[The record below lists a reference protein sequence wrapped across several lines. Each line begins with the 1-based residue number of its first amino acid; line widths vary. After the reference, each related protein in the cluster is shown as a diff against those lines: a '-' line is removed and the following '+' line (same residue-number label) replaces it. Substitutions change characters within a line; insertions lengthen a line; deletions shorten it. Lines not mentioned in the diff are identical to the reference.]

1 LKQLVL
7 GLSVTADGAVPISHR
22 IYDGNQ
28 TDDRLHPANHR
39 ALQKLLNRVDF
50 IYVADGKLATDEN
63 LRKIS
68 AWQGLFVSV
77 MPRTWKEDEHFRK
90 RVRCGQVQW
99 THVLSRRNNRRPD
112 SKLDRYYAAAGTY
125 RTSQGYRLHWIRST
139 QKAEQDAET
148 RTRRM
153 QRALAALR
161 KVQSKLNTYRLK
173 QREHILKCVENI
185 LREEQCQGLITYDIQ
200 ATREYKRVYE
210 QKGRPTNDTPYR
222 LVWKN
227 VYSLSFAVDAEAVKS
242 EETTDGVFPL
252 LTNLDP
258 ETHPAKKV
266 LEIYKFQP
274 FLEKRHSQLK
284 TYQEIAPVYLKN
296 ADRVVA
302 FLHVHVM
309 ALMVS
314 ALIERTLRLA
324 MRKNKIRS
332 LPIYPEQRPCPSP
345 TMFDIVRLFRDV
357 ERYEV
362 TVGDDVMIFPARL
375 TKLQKQVLD
384 LLDVPVAAYQ

>member
-1 LKQLVL
+1 
-7 GLSVTADGAVPISHR
+7 
-22 IYDGNQ
+22 
-28 TDDRLHPANHR
+28 
-39 ALQKLLNRVDF
+39 
-50 IYVADGKLATDEN
+50 
-63 LRKIS
+63 
-68 AWQGLFVSV
+68 
-77 MPRTWKEDEHFRK
+77 
-90 RVRCGQVQW
+90 
-99 THVLSRRNNRRPD
+99 
-112 SKLDRYYAAAGTY
+112 LDRYYAAAGTY

-173 QREHILKCVENI
+173 QREHILQCVEKI

-210 QKGRPTNDTPYR
+210 RKGRPTKDTPYR
-222 LVWKN
+222 LVWNN
-227 VYSLSFAVDAEAVKS
+227 VYSLSFAVNAEAVKS

-362 TVGDDVMIFPARL
+362 TVGDDVTIFPARL
-375 TKLQKQVLD
+375 TKLHKQVLE
-384 LLDVPVAAYQ
+384 LFEVPVAAYH